1 MNPTKPIRIAIIG
14 TGNIGTDLCYRLLRD
29 SRFKVVALVGRRS
42 DSPGLHMFKNEVD
55 HLIANGIEGLVP
67 FLDEIDGVFDA
78 TSAFD
83 HKKHWDFLAN
93 AQKWVMDLT
102 PSKIG
107 RPLVPVL
114 MGKIPIMS
122 LQHSISSNYSM
133 VTCGGQS
140 SAPIVH
146 AISSAATGIKEVEVS
161 SSIAALSAGPA
172 TRLNIDQYIDST
184 EGLSALISDCNKVKA
199 ILVLNPAE
207 PPVMMRT
214 TVNISAAS
222 CDLEKAKATAVRIVT
237 EVQKYVPG
245 YEMVVEPYLQSLNT
259 ISATVKVTGAGFVL
273 PDYAGNLDIIN
284 SAAIETAFL
293 HNAHNRSVDQK

>member
-1 MNPTKPIRIAIIG
+1 
-14 TGNIGTDLCYRLLRD
+14 
-29 SRFKVVALVGRRS
+29 
-42 DSPGLHMFKNEVD
+42 MFKNEVD

-67 FLDEIDGVFDA
+67 FLGEIDGAFDA

-83 HKKHWDFLAN
+83 HKKHWDLLAS

-122 LQHSISSNYSM
+122 LQNSISSNYSM

-146 AISSAATGIKEVEVS
+146 AISSASTGIKEVEVS

-222 CDLEKAKATAVRIVT
+222 CDLEQAKATAARIVT

-284 SAAIETAFL
+284 SAAIETAVL
-293 HNAHNRSVDQK
+293 HNSHNRSVDQK

>member
-1 MNPTKPIRIAIIG
+1 
-14 TGNIGTDLCYRLLRD
+14 
-29 SRFKVVALVGRRS
+29 
-42 DSPGLHMFKNEVD
+42 MFKNEVD

-83 HKKHWDFLAN
+83 HKKHWDLLAN
-93 AQKWVMDLT
+93 SQKWVIDLT

-122 LQHSISSNYSM
+122 LQKSISSNYSM

-140 SAPIVH
+140 SAPIVY
-146 AISSAATGIKEVEVS
+146 AIASASTGIREVEIS

-184 EGLSALISDCNKVKA
+184 EGLSALISDCDKVKA

-214 TVNISAAS
+214 TVNISTDS
-222 CDLEKAKATAVRIVT
+222 CDLKKAKETALRIVS

-259 ISATVKVTGAGFVL
+259 ISATMKVTGAGYVL

-284 SAAIETAFL
+284 SAAIETAVL
-293 HNAHNRSVDQK
+293 HNALERSVSQK

>member
-1 MNPTKPIRIAIIG
+1 MHANKPIRIAIIG

-42 DSPGLHMFKNEVD
+42 DSPGIDMFKNEVD
-55 HLIANGIEGLVP
+55 HLIVNGIEGLIP
-67 FLDEIDGVFDA
+67 FLNEIDGAFDA
-78 TSAFD
+78 TSAVD
-83 HKKHWDFLAN
+83 HKKHWELLAN
-93 AQKWVMDLT
+93 AQKWVIDLT

-107 RPLVPVL
+107 RPLIPVL

-122 LQHSISSNYSM
+122 LQNSISSNYSM

-140 SAPIVH
+140 SAPILY
-146 AISSAATGIKEVEVS
+146 AIASASTGIREVEVS

-184 EGLSALISDCNKVKA
+184 EGLSALISDCDKVKA

-222 CDLEKAKATAVRIVT
+222 CDLEQAKATALRIVT
-237 EVQKYVPG
+237 EVQNYVPG

-259 ISATVKVTGAGFVL
+259 ISATMKVTGAGYVL

-284 SAAIETAFL
+284 SAAIETAVL
-293 HNAHNRSVDQK
+293 HNALERSVSQK